1 MAKTRSSMKRM
12 AIISAIVSL
21 VAFAYKLGLGIIS
34 FSIILMVASIST
46 LIVFI
51 FKVVYIKNLTAQRD
65 KKKRAYFLMS
75 LLALSFGVLFLLFA
89 VLKVGGI
96 DTSSK
101 NDFEGITSY
110 IFIGF
115 VVLIFIISIL
125 GLKGA
130 LEKTDIMVIGLKEI
144 TFISAL
150 ADTVIIEEFLYKVV
164 LSYQDIYF
172 LTIFNTY
179 FPLGIAVIMLTVP
192 VIMLWRLRGYKA

>member
-12 AIISAIVSL
+12 AIISAIISL

-65 KKKRAYFLMS
+65 RKKRAYFLMS
-75 LLALSFGVLFLLFA
+75 LLALSFGILFLLFA

-101 NDFEGITSY
+101 NNFEGIISY

-164 LSYQDIYF
+164 LSYQDINF

>member
-12 AIISAIVSL
+12 AIISAIISL

-51 FKVVYIKNLTAQRD
+51 FKVVYIKNLTAQRE

-75 LLALSFGVLFLLFA
+75 LLALSFGILFLLFA

-101 NDFEGITSY
+101 NNFEGIISY

-150 ADTVIIEEFLYKVV
+150 ADTVIIEEFLYKVM

-172 LTIFNTY
+172 VTIFNTY